1 MPVLHF
7 EVKCNLIVGGQ
18 THTTGL
24 QASPDLNS
32 YGGSLQASAFVL
44 NSWIGDNNEES
55 STEKVLFDNEK
66 LSAEGKAVVKLNLD
80 NGNVNTVKL
89 EYNFVTPT
97 TSGDRLHH
105 LCSSFIPVADLMD
118 HLDGK
123 NTNKCYMKNNF
134 SKDAALME
142 FKNISTDTGAVRLLK
157 LRPSALL
164 QQEVLNKAVFSM
176 GTALK
181 QKLVS
186 CDVNNINAGPQFVE
200 GLTFLPMQGVLTNY
214 GLMGFTFKCLESP
227 INLDCTMYNAYK
239 TLEATG
245 LDIYSLSSMSDKDL
259 FFQFGA
265 HLATRSTSC
274 AFTTPYSPDL
284 TYDCIGRIT
293 KDTES
298 ITRCMSAVALQTQGA
313 VKNYE
318 WVFTPNQTLADSVQV
333 LSKPDIHDNTKIREG
348 MSYALL
354 NDDCEDAALGVIL
367 HLEGVA
373 SLARNFDTPT
383 KLAQAM
389 AQAAHNNRLFAGFTM
404 DHHSQMA
411 ESLHRLGTLAN
422 KGKLQAAFSVVSA
435 RAACAE
441 NASDAH
447 AGNTP
452 QLSGHGTVIGR
463 LTDCNGDNHFIPLEG
478 TSYIVTDQPFAKG
491 LANEIILGLQDGS
504 EQKFDL
510 AKAQT
515 IFAQNLHEIAGLSP
529 HSRVLGHLLSE
540 YKDPVNQAPFFVSLF
555 YSGLQQN
562 TQTFGCVPLDTAAG
576 QAPMFGAPV
585 MGLSRESSIAI
596 PLTPYLM
603 TNNGEDPKKLMQLIC
618 AHANEVFPPK
628 ATDAQMKA
636 LMSCWQ
642 PCAPPSRDTLT
653 IDPTRHLRAECT
665 SAFDNPQHTT
675 AAVRVYQELA
685 AKFNQ
690 LQTKTRDEDG
700 IRIEGYGTFLS
711 AALKMKIP
719 IPSAKNPRLKT
730 TAIKNLRAAVAE
742 LKLDSIVTQPCKMAH
757 INTQAQIPS
766 NHAFFMCSQ
775 GGGLVHSHAI
785 KLA

>member
-7 EVKCNLIVGGQ
+7 EVNCNLIVGGQ
-18 THTTGL
+18 THTNSL

-32 YGGSLQASAFVL
+32 YGGSLQASAFYL
-44 NSWIGDNNEES
+44 NSWIGDVSENYS
-55 STEKVLFDNEK
+55 IGK
-66 LSAEGKAVVKLNLD
+66 LSPQGSTVVKLDLND
-80 NGNVNTVKL
+80 GDVNTVKL

-118 HLDGK
+118 HLEGK
-123 NTNKCYMKNNF
+123 NTNKCFMKNNF
-134 SKDAALME
+134 SKDAALMT
-142 FKNISTDTGAVRLLK
+142 FKNISTDVKEIRSLK

-164 QQEVLNKAVFSM
+164 QQEELNKAVFSM
-176 GTALK
+176 GTTLK

-186 CDVNNINAGPQFVE
+186 CDVNNINAGPQFIE

-245 LDIYSLSSMSDKDL
+245 LDIGSLSSMSDKDL
-259 FFQFGA
+259 FFNFGA

-284 TYDCIGRIT
+284 TYDCVGRVT

-298 ITRCMSAVALQTQGA
+298 ITRCMSAIALQTQGA
-313 VKNYE
+313 VKEYH
-318 WVFTPNQTLADSVQV
+318 WVETPNQGLADAIKL
-333 LSKPDIHDNTKIREG
+333 LSQSDIHDNTKIRDG
-348 MSYALL
+348 VSCALL
-354 NDDCEDAALGVIL
+354 NDDCEDAALGIIL
-367 HLEGVA
+367 HMEGVA
-373 SLARNFDTPT
+373 SLARNFKTPT

-389 AQAAHNNRLFAGFTM
+389 AQVAHDNRLFAGFTM
-404 DHHSQMA
+404 DHHIPMA

-422 KGKLQAAFSVVSA
+422 NGKLQAAFSVVSA
-435 RAACAE
+435 RSACAE
-441 NASDAH
+441 NANGSQAEHD
-447 AGNTP
+447 P

-463 LTDCNGDNHFIPLEG
+463 LTDANGDNHFIPLEG
-478 TSYIVTDQPFAKG
+478 TSYIVTDQPKAKG
-491 LANEIILGLQDGS
+491 LTTEIILGLQDGS
-504 EQKFDL
+504 EQTFDL

-540 YKDPVNQAPFFVSLF
+540 YKDPVKQAPFFVSLF
-555 YSGLQQN
+555 YTGLQQD
-562 TQTFGCVPLDTAAG
+562 TKTFGCVPLDTSAG
-576 QAPMFGAPV
+576 SAPMFGAPV

-596 PLTPYLM
+596 PLTPSLM
-603 TNNGEDPKKLMQLIC
+603 TNSKDDAKKLMQLIC

-628 ATDAQMKA
+628 ATDAQMTS
-636 LMSCWQ
+636 LMSHWQ
-642 PCAPPSRDTLT
+642 PCVPPSKDTLM
-653 IDPTRHLRAECT
+653 IDPSRHLRAECT

-675 AAVRVYQELA
+675 AAVKVYKELA
-685 AKFNQ
+685 AKFNL
-690 LQTKTRDEDG
+690 LQKNTRGEDG
-700 IRIEGYGTFLS
+700 IRMEGYGTFLS
-711 AALKMKIP
+711 AALKMRIP
-719 IPSAKNPRLKT
+719 IPSATNPRFKT
-730 TAIKNLRAAVAE
+730 TAIKNLRSAVAE
-742 LKLDSIVTQPCKMAH
+742 LGLGSIVTQPCKMAH

-766 NHAFFMCSQ
+766 DHAFFMCSQ
-775 GGGLVHSHAI
+775 GGGLVHSHAV
-785 KLA
+785 KLS